1 MHLQCALIEDECM
14 PNLRRFSIFQRFYLL
29 VGVVVIG
36 LIVLSIS
43 SLTHQ
48 YSSLKNEQHIKTQN
62 VVETAYSIIE
72 HFYTLEKNNEL
83 TQQQAQS
90 QALHTISALRY
101 DKTNYFWIN
110 DYQPNM
116 VMHPIKPALD
126 GKNLTN
132 NKDPDGKT
140 LFVDMVNIVKRDGEG
155 FIPYKWP
162 KPGKEQPVDKIAFV
176 KGFDQWQWIIGS
188 GVYLDSIDEAFSE
201 QRNLI
206 VISAIIM
213 ITAVILLSYFIGK
226 SILTP
231 TRLAADMMKD
241 ISQGEGDLTRT
252 LNESGNDEI
261 SELSHSFNLFI
272 LKMRESLIHVSQ
284 SAYDVSEHA
293 HTVDES
299 SKTSHSFIELQNDS
313 STQVAAAMEQ
323 MTHQI
328 HDVSRNAEAAEQAAN
343 EAAHNASTG
352 KSVVAKT
359 ITAIKTLSTNIETVS
374 RVTED
379 LANESNNI
387 GSVLDV
393 IRSISEQTNLLA
405 LNAAIEA
412 ARAGEHGRGFAV
424 VADEVRTL
432 ASRTGQSTDE
442 IQTMITKLQEG
453 AKAAVEAV
461 KSSQTLSLSTV
472 EQASSANTSL
482 DEIERLVS
490 VITEMNSQI
499 ARATEQQTQAADEV
513 NLRINDLSHST
524 SQSLDNTKQLTGASN
539 KLKQSSISL
548 STVVKRFKLD

>member
-1 MHLQCALIEDECM
+1 M
-14 PNLRRFSIFQRFYLL
+14 PSLRSFSIFQRFSLL
-29 VGVVVIG
+29 IAIVGFG
-36 LIVLSIS
+36 LIALSVA

-48 YSSLKNEQHIKTQN
+48 YSSLKNEQYLKTQN

-72 HFYTLEKNNEL
+72 HFYDLEQNNTL

-90 QALHTISALRY
+90 QALNAIRALRY

-110 DYQPNM
+110 NYQPKM
-116 VMHPIKPALD
+116 VMHPIKPALE
-126 GKNLTN
+126 GKDLTN
-132 NKDPDGKT
+132 NKDPDGKA
-140 LFVDMVNIVKRDGEG
+140 LFVDMVNIVKRSGEG

-162 KPGKEQPVDKIAFV
+162 KPGKEKPVEKIAFV
-176 KGFDQWQWIIGS
+176 KGFNQWQWIIGS

-206 VISAIIM
+206 VVSATIM
-213 ITAVILLSYFIGK
+213 IIAVILLSYFIGK
-226 SILTP
+226 SILIP

-261 SELSHSFNLFI
+261 SELSHSFNLFV
-272 LKMRESLIHVSQ
+272 LKMRESLVHVSQ
-284 SAYDVSEHA
+284 SANDVSEHA
-293 HTVDES
+293 HTVDDS
-299 SKTSHSFIELQNDS
+299 SRTSHSFIELQNDS

-328 HDVSRNAEAAEQAAN
+328 HDVSRNAEAAEQAAKD
-343 EAAHNASTG
+343 AAQNASTG
-352 KSVVAKT
+352 KNVVAQT
-359 ITAIKTLSTNIETVS
+359 ITAIETLSSNIETVS

-379 LANESNNI
+379 LANESHNI

-461 KSSQTLSLSTV
+461 KSSQALSVSTV
-472 EQASSANTSL
+472 DQASSANTSL
-482 DEIERLVS
+482 NEIERLVS
-490 VITEMNSQI
+490 IITEMNSQI

-513 NLRINDLSHST
+513 NLRINEL
-524 SQSLDNTKQLTGASN
+524 SQSTEQSLNNTKQLTDASDN
-539 KLKQSSISL
+539 LKQSSQEL
-548 STVVKRFKLD
+548 SSVVNRFKLD

>member
-1 MHLQCALIEDECM
+1 M
-14 PNLRRFSIFQRFYLL
+14 PNLRSFSITQRFSLL
-29 VGVVVIG
+29 IAIVVFG
-36 LIVLSIS
+36 LIILSIL

-48 YSSLKNEQHIKTQN
+48 YSSLKDEQYIKTQN

-72 HFYTLEKNNEL
+72 HYYALEQDNTL

-90 QALHTISALRY
+90 QALNAIKALRY

-110 DYQPNM
+110 NYQPTM

-126 GKNLTN
+126 GKDLTN
-132 NKDPDGKT
+132 NKDPDGKA
-140 LFVDMVNIVKRDGEG
+140 LFVDMVNIVKRSGEG

-162 KPGKEQPVDKIAFV
+162 KPGKDKPVEKIAFV
-176 KGFDQWQWIIGS
+176 KGFNQWQWIIGS

-213 ITAVILLSYFIGK
+213 IIAVILLSYFIGK
-226 SILTP
+226 SILIP

-241 ISQGEGDLTRT
+241 ISQGEGDLTRK

-261 SELSHSFNLFI
+261 SELSRSFNLFA
-272 LKMRESLIHVSQ
+272 LKMRESLVHVAQ
-284 SAYDVSEHA
+284 SANDVSEHA
-293 HTVDES
+293 HTVDDS
-299 SKTSHSFIELQNDS
+299 SRTSHSFIELQNDS

-328 HDVSRNAEAAEQAAN
+328 HDVSRNAEAAEQAAKD
-343 EAAHNASTG
+343 AAQNALTG
-352 KSVVAKT
+352 KNVVAQT
-359 ITAIKTLSTNIETVS
+359 ITAIETLSSNIETVS

-379 LANESNNI
+379 LANESHNI

-461 KSSQTLSLSTV
+461 KSSQALSVSTV

-482 DEIERLVS
+482 NEIERLVS
-490 VITEMNSQI
+490 IITEMNSQI

-513 NLRINDLSHST
+513 NLRINEL
-524 SQSLDNTKQLTGASN
+524 SQSTEQSLNNTKQLTDASDN
-539 KLKQSSISL
+539 LKQSSEGL
-548 STVVKRFKLD
+548 SSVVNRFKLD

>member
-1 MHLQCALIEDECM
+1 M
-14 PNLRRFSIFQRFYLL
+14 PNLRSFSISQRFSLL
-29 VGVVVIG
+29 IAIVVFG
-36 LIVLSIS
+36 LIILSIS

-48 YSSLKNEQHIKTQN
+48 YSSLKDEQYIKTQN

-72 HFYTLEKNNEL
+72 HYYALEQDNTL

-90 QALHTISALRY
+90 QALNAIKALRY

-110 DYQPNM
+110 NYQPTM

-126 GKNLTN
+126 GKDLTN
-132 NKDPDGKT
+132 NKDPDGKA
-140 LFVDMVNIVKRDGEG
+140 LFVDMVNIVKRSGEG

-162 KPGKEQPVDKIAFV
+162 KPGKDKPVEKIAFV
-176 KGFDQWQWIIGS
+176 KGFNQWQWIIGS

-213 ITAVILLSYFIGK
+213 IIAVILLSYFIGK
-226 SILTP
+226 SILIP

-241 ISQGEGDLTRT
+241 ISQGEGDLTRK

-261 SELSHSFNLFI
+261 SELSRSFNLFA
-272 LKMRESLIHVSQ
+272 LKMRESLVHVAQ
-284 SAYDVSEHA
+284 SANDVSEHA
-293 HTVDES
+293 HTVDDS
-299 SKTSHSFIELQNDS
+299 SRTSHSFIELQNDS

-328 HDVSRNAEAAEQAAN
+328 HDVSRNAEAAEQAAKD
-343 EAAHNASTG
+343 AAQNASTG
-352 KSVVAKT
+352 KNVVEQT
-359 ITAIKTLSTNIETVS
+359 ITAIETLSSNIETVS

-379 LANESNNI
+379 LANESHNI

-461 KSSQTLSLSTV
+461 KSSQALSVSTV

-482 DEIERLVS
+482 NEIERLVS
-490 VITEMNSQI
+490 IITEMNSQI

-513 NLRINDLSHST
+513 NLRINEL
-524 SQSLDNTKQLTGASN
+524 SQSTEQSLNNTKQLTDASDN
-539 KLKQSSISL
+539 LKQSSEGL
-548 STVVKRFKLD
+548 SSVVNRFKLD

>member
-1 MHLQCALIEDECM
+1 M
-14 PNLRRFSIFQRFYLL
+14 PSLRSFSIFQRFSLL
-29 VGVVVIG
+29 IAIVVFG
-36 LIVLSIS
+36 LIALSIA

-48 YSSLKNEQHIKTQN
+48 YSSLKNEQYLKTQN

-72 HFYTLEKNNEL
+72 HFYDLEQSNSL

-90 QALHTISALRY
+90 QALNAIRAMRY

-110 DYQPNM
+110 NYQPTM
-116 VMHPIKPALD
+116 VMHPIKPALE
-126 GKNLTN
+126 GKDLTN
-132 NKDPDGKT
+132 NKDPDGKA
-140 LFVDMVNIVKRDGEG
+140 LFVDMVNIVKRSGEG

-162 KPGKEQPVDKIAFV
+162 KPGKEKPVEKIAFV
-176 KGFDQWQWIIGS
+176 KGFSQWQWIIGS
-188 GVYLDSIDEAFSE
+188 GVYLDSIDAAFSE

-206 VISAIIM
+206 VISATIM
-213 ITAVILLSYFIGK
+213 IIAVILLSYFIGK
-226 SILTP
+226 SILIP

-241 ISQGEGDLTRT
+241 ISQGEGDLTRK
-252 LNESGNDEI
+252 LSESGNDEI
-261 SELSHSFNLFI
+261 SELSRSFNLFA
-272 LKMRESLIHVSQ
+272 LKMRESLAHVSQ
-284 SAYDVSEHA
+284 SANDVSEHA

-299 SKTSHSFIELQNDS
+299 SRTSHSFIELQNDS

-328 HDVSRNAEAAEQAAN
+328 HDVSRNAEAAEQAAKD
-343 EAAHNASTG
+343 AAQNASTG
-352 KSVVAKT
+352 KNVVAQT
-359 ITAIKTLSTNIETVS
+359 ITAIETLSSNIETVS

-379 LANESNNI
+379 LANESHNI

-442 IQTMITKLQEG
+442 IQAMITKLQEG

-461 KSSQTLSLSTV
+461 KSSQALSVSTV
-472 EQASSANTSL
+472 DQASSANTSL
-482 DEIERLVS
+482 NEIERLVS
-490 VITEMNSQI
+490 IITEMNSQI

-513 NLRINDLSHST
+513 NLRINEL
-524 SQSLDNTKQLTGASN
+524 SQSTEQSLNNTKQLTNASDN
-539 KLKQSSISL
+539 LKQSSQEL
-548 STVVKRFKLD
+548 SSVVNRFKLD

>member
-1 MHLQCALIEDECM
+1 M
-14 PNLRRFSIFQRFYLL
+14 PNLRSFSISQRFSLL
-29 VGVVVIG
+29 IAIVVFG
-36 LIVLSIS
+36 LIILSIS

-48 YSSLKNEQHIKTQN
+48 YSSLKDEQYIKTQN

-72 HFYTLEKNNEL
+72 HYYALEQDNTL

-90 QALHTISALRY
+90 QALNAIKALRY

-110 DYQPNM
+110 NYQPTM

-132 NKDPDGKT
+132 NKDPDGKA
-140 LFVDMVNIVKRDGEG
+140 LFVDMVNIVKRSGEG

-162 KPGKEQPVDKIAFV
+162 KPGKDKPVEKIAFV
-176 KGFDQWQWIIGS
+176 KGFNQWQWIIGS
-188 GVYLDSIDEAFSE
+188 GVYLDSIEEAFSE

-213 ITAVILLSYFIGK
+213 IIAVILLSYFIGK
-226 SILTP
+226 SILIP

-241 ISQGEGDLTRT
+241 ISQGEGDLTRK

-261 SELSHSFNLFI
+261 SELSRSFNLFA
-272 LKMRESLIHVSQ
+272 LKMRESLVHVAQ
-284 SAYDVSEHA
+284 SANDVSEHA
-293 HTVDES
+293 HTVDDS
-299 SKTSHSFIELQNDS
+299 SRTSHSFIELQNDS

-328 HDVSRNAEAAEQAAN
+328 HDVSRNAEAAEQAAKD
-343 EAAHNASTG
+343 AAQNASTG
-352 KSVVAKT
+352 KNVVAQT
-359 ITAIKTLSTNIETVS
+359 ITAIETLSSNIETVS

-379 LANESNNI
+379 LANESHNI

-461 KSSQTLSLSTV
+461 KSSQALSVSTV

-482 DEIERLVS
+482 NEIERLVS
-490 VITEMNSQI
+490 IITEMNSQI

-513 NLRINDLSHST
+513 NLRINEL
-524 SQSLDNTKQLTGASN
+524 SQSTEQSLNNTKQLTDASDN
-539 KLKQSSISL
+539 LKQSSEGL
-548 STVVKRFKLD
+548 SSVVNRFKLD

>member
-1 MHLQCALIEDECM
+1 M
-14 PNLRRFSIFQRFYLL
+14 PNLRSFSISQRFSLL
-29 VGVVVIG
+29 IAIVVFG
-36 LIVLSIS
+36 LIILSIS

-48 YSSLKNEQHIKTQN
+48 YSSLKDEQYIKTQN

-72 HFYTLEKNNEL
+72 HYYALEQDNTL

-90 QALHTISALRY
+90 QALNAIKALRY

-110 DYQPNM
+110 NYQPTM

-126 GKNLTN
+126 GKDLTN
-132 NKDPDGKT
+132 NKDPDGKA
-140 LFVDMVNIVKRDGEG
+140 LFVDMVNIVKRSGEG

-162 KPGKEQPVDKIAFV
+162 KPGKDKPVEKIAFV
-176 KGFDQWQWIIGS
+176 KGFNQWQWIIGS

-213 ITAVILLSYFIGK
+213 IIAVILLSYFIGK
-226 SILTP
+226 SILIP

-241 ISQGEGDLTRT
+241 ISQGEGDLTRK

-261 SELSHSFNLFI
+261 SELSRSFNLFA
-272 LKMRESLIHVSQ
+272 LKMRESLVHVAQ
-284 SAYDVSEHA
+284 SANDVSEHA
-293 HTVDES
+293 HTVDDS
-299 SKTSHSFIELQNDS
+299 SRTSHSFIELQNDS

-328 HDVSRNAEAAEQAAN
+328 HDVSRNAEAAEQAAKD
-343 EAAHNASTG
+343 AAQNASTG
-352 KSVVAKT
+352 KNVVAQT
-359 ITAIKTLSTNIETVS
+359 ITAIETLSSNIETVS

-379 LANESNNI
+379 LANESHNI
-387 GSVLDV
+387 GSALDV

-424 VADEVRTL
+424 VTDEVRTL

-461 KSSQTLSLSTV
+461 KSSQALSVSTV

-482 DEIERLVS
+482 NEIERLVS
-490 VITEMNSQI
+490 IITEMNSQI

-513 NLRINDLSHST
+513 NLRINEL
-524 SQSLDNTKQLTGASN
+524 SQSTEQSLNNTKQLTDASDN
-539 KLKQSSISL
+539 LKQSSEGL
-548 STVVKRFKLD
+548 SSVVNRFKLD

>member
-1 MHLQCALIEDECM
+1 M
-14 PNLRRFSIFQRFYLL
+14 PSLRSFSISQRFSLL
-29 VGVVVIG
+29 IAIVVFG
-36 LIVLSIS
+36 LIALSVA

-48 YSSLKNEQHIKTQN
+48 YSSLKNEQYLKTQN

-72 HFYTLEKNNEL
+72 HFYDLEQNNTL

-90 QALHTISALRY
+90 QALNAIRALRY

-110 DYQPNM
+110 NYQPKM
-116 VMHPIKPALD
+116 VMHPIKPALE
-126 GKNLTN
+126 GKDLTN
-132 NKDPDGKT
+132 NKDPDGKA
-140 LFVDMVNIVKRDGEG
+140 LFVDMVNIVKRSGEG

-162 KPGKEQPVDKIAFV
+162 KPGKEKPVEKIAFV
-176 KGFDQWQWIIGS
+176 KGFNQWQWIIGS

-206 VISAIIM
+206 VVSATIM
-213 ITAVILLSYFIGK
+213 IIAVILLSYFIGK
-226 SILTP
+226 SILIP

-261 SELSHSFNLFI
+261 SELSHSFNLFV
-272 LKMRESLIHVSQ
+272 LKMRESLVHVSQ
-284 SAYDVSEHA
+284 SANDVSEHA
-293 HTVDES
+293 HTVDDS
-299 SKTSHSFIELQNDS
+299 SRTSHSFIELQNDS

-328 HDVSRNAEAAEQAAN
+328 HDVSRNAEAAEQAAKD
-343 EAAHNASTG
+343 AAQNASTG
-352 KSVVAKT
+352 KNVVAQT
-359 ITAIKTLSTNIETVS
+359 ITAIETLSSNIETVS

-379 LANESNNI
+379 LANESHNI

-461 KSSQTLSLSTV
+461 KSSQALSVSTV
-472 EQASSANTSL
+472 DQASSANTSL
-482 DEIERLVS
+482 NEIERLVS
-490 VITEMNSQI
+490 IITEMNSQI

-513 NLRINDLSHST
+513 NLRINEL
-524 SQSLDNTKQLTGASN
+524 SQSTEQSLNNTKQLTDASDN
-539 KLKQSSISL
+539 LKQSSQEL
-548 STVVKRFKLD
+548 SSVVNRFKLD

>member
-1 MHLQCALIEDECM
+1 M
-14 PNLRRFSIFQRFYLL
+14 PNLRSFSISQRFSLL
-29 VGVVVIG
+29 IAIVVFG
-36 LIVLSIS
+36 LIILSIS

-48 YSSLKNEQHIKTQN
+48 YSSLKDEQYIKTQN

-72 HFYTLEKNNEL
+72 HFYDLEQNNTL

-90 QALHTISALRY
+90 QALNAIRALRY

-110 DYQPNM
+110 NYQPKM
-116 VMHPIKPALD
+116 VMHPIKPALE
-126 GKNLTN
+126 GKDLTN
-132 NKDPDGKT
+132 NKDPDGKA
-140 LFVDMVNIVKRDGEG
+140 LFVDMVNIVKRSGEG

-162 KPGKEQPVDKIAFV
+162 KPGKEKPVEKIAFV
-176 KGFDQWQWIIGS
+176 KGFNQWQWIIGS

-206 VISAIIM
+206 VVSAIIM
-213 ITAVILLSYFIGK
+213 IIAVILLSYFIGK
-226 SILTP
+226 SILIP

-241 ISQGEGDLTRT
+241 ISQGEGDLTRK

-261 SELSHSFNLFI
+261 SELSRSFNLFA
-272 LKMRESLIHVSQ
+272 LKMRESLAHVAQ
-284 SAYDVSEHA
+284 SANDVSEHA
-293 HTVDES
+293 HTVDDS
-299 SKTSHSFIELQNDS
+299 SRTSHSFIELQNDS

-328 HDVSRNAEAAEQAAN
+328 HDVSRNAEAAEQAAKD
-343 EAAHNASTG
+343 AAQNASTG
-352 KSVVAKT
+352 KNVVAQT
-359 ITAIKTLSTNIETVS
+359 ITAIETLSSNIETVS

-379 LANESNNI
+379 LANESHNI

-461 KSSQTLSLSTV
+461 KSSQALSVSTV
-472 EQASSANTSL
+472 DQASSANTSL
-482 DEIERLVS
+482 NEIERLVS
-490 VITEMNSQI
+490 IITEMNSQI

-513 NLRINDLSHST
+513 NLRINEL
-524 SQSLDNTKQLTGASN
+524 SQSTEQSLNNTKQLTDASDN
-539 KLKQSSISL
+539 LKQSSQEL
-548 STVVKRFKLD
+548 SSVVNRFKLD

>member
-1 MHLQCALIEDECM
+1 M
-14 PNLRRFSIFQRFYLL
+14 PYLRRFTIFQRLALL
-29 VGVVVIG
+29 VGIVIFG

-48 YSSLKNEQHIKTQN
+48 YSALKHEQYLKTQN
-62 VVETAYSIIE
+62 VVETAFSIIE
-72 HFYTLEKNNEL
+72 HYYALAENNTLTSQE
-83 TQQQAQS
+83 AQS
-90 QALHTISALRY
+90 QALQTISKLRY

-116 VMHPIKPALD
+116 IMHPIKPALD
-126 GKNLTN
+126 GGDLTN
-132 NKDPDGKT
+132 NKDPDGT
-140 LFVDMVNIVKRDGEG
+140 ALFVEMVKVVKRSGEG
-155 FIPYKWP
+155 YVPYQWP
-162 KPGKEQPVDKIAFV
+162 KPGKDKPVGKIAFV
-176 KGFDQWQWIIGS
+176 KGFAQWQWIIGS
-188 GVYLDSIDEAFSE
+188 GVYLDTIDAAFVE

-206 VISAIIM
+206 VISSTVM
-213 ITAVILLSYFIGK
+213 ILTVILLSYLIGK

-241 ISQGEGDLTRT
+241 ISQGEGDLTRS
-252 LNESGNDEI
+252 LNEDGNDEI
-261 SELSHSFNLFI
+261 SELSRSFNLFI
-272 LKMRESLIHVSQ
+272 LKMRESLAHVSQ
-284 SAYDVSEHA
+284 SAHDVNEHA
-293 HTVDES
+293 HTVDDS
-299 SKTSHSFIELQNDS
+299 TKTSHSYIELQNDS

-343 EAAHNASTG
+343 DAASNASNG
-352 KSVVAKT
+352 KDIVANT
-359 ITAIKTLSTNIETVS
+359 ITAIETLSSNIETVS

-379 LANESNNI
+379 LANESYNI

-442 IQTMITKLQEG
+442 IQAMISKLQEG
-453 AKAAVEAV
+453 TKAAVEAV
-461 KSSQTLSLSTV
+461 KDSQTLSVSTV

-482 DEIERLVS
+482 NEIERLVS

-499 ARATEQQTQAADEV
+499 ARATEQQTSAADEV
-513 NLRINDLSHST
+513 NLRINDLSQST
-524 SQSLDNTKQLTGASN
+524 EKSLDNTSQLTSASD
-539 KLKQSSISL
+539 KLKQSSLTL
-548 STVVKRFKLD
+548 SNIVNRFKLN

>member
-1 MHLQCALIEDECM
+1 M
-14 PNLRRFSIFQRFYLL
+14 PNLRSFSISQRFSLL
-29 VGVVVIG
+29 IAIVVFG
-36 LIVLSIS
+36 LIILSIS

-48 YSSLKNEQHIKTQN
+48 YSSLKDEQYIKTQN

-72 HFYTLEKNNEL
+72 HYYALEQDNTLS
-83 TQQQAQS
+83 QQQAQS
-90 QALHTISALRY
+90 QALNAIKALRY

-110 DYQPNM
+110 NYQPTM

-126 GKNLTN
+126 GKDLTN
-132 NKDPDGKT
+132 NKDPDGKA
-140 LFVDMVNIVKRDGEG
+140 LFVDMVNIVKRSGEG

-162 KPGKEQPVDKIAFV
+162 KPGKDQPVEKVAFV
-176 KGFDQWQWIIGS
+176 KGFSQWQWIIGS
-188 GVYLDSIDEAFSE
+188 GVYLDSIDEAFSQ

-206 VISAIIM
+206 IVSAIIM
-213 ITAVILLSYFIGK
+213 IIAVILLSYFIGK
-226 SILTP
+226 SILIP

-261 SELSHSFNLFI
+261 SELSRSFNLFV
-272 LKMRESLIHVSQ
+272 LKIRESLVHVSQ
-284 SAYDVSEHA
+284 SANGVSKHA
-293 HTVDES
+293 QIVDES

-328 HDVSRNAEAAEQAAN
+328 HDVSRNAEAAEQAAKD
-343 EAAHNASTG
+343 AAQNASTG
-352 KSVVAKT
+352 KNVVAQT
-359 ITAIKTLSTNIETVS
+359 ITAIETLSSNIETVS
-374 RVTED
+374 RVTEG
-379 LANESNNI
+379 LANESHNI

-461 KSSQTLSLSTV
+461 KSSQALSVSTV

-482 DEIERLVS
+482 NEIERLVS
-490 VITEMNSQI
+490 IITEMNSQI

-513 NLRINDLSHST
+513 NLRINEL
-524 SQSLDNTKQLTGASN
+524 SQSTEQSLNNTKQLTDASDN
-539 KLKQSSISL
+539 LKQSSEGL
-548 STVVKRFKLD
+548 SSVVNRFKLD

>member
-1 MHLQCALIEDECM
+1 M
-14 PNLRRFSIFQRFYLL
+14 PNLRSFSIFQRFAIL
-29 VGVVVIG
+29 VGIVILG
-36 LIVLSIS
+36 LIILSIS
-43 SLTHQ
+43 SLNHQ
-48 YSSLKNEQHIKTQN
+48 YDALKNEQYIKTQN

-72 HFYTLEKNNEL
+72 HFYALEKNKEL
-83 TQQQAQS
+83 TQQQAKLN
-90 QALHTISALRY
+90 ALNTIRDLRY
-101 DKTNYFWIN
+101 DKSNYFWIN
-110 DYQPNM
+110 DYHPKM
-116 VMHPIKPALD
+116 IMHPIKPALD

-132 NKDPDGKT
+132 NKDPDGKA
-140 LFVDMVNIVKRDGEG
+140 LFVEMVNIVKQSKEG

-162 KPGKEQPVDKIAFV
+162 KPGKDKPVDKIAFV
-176 KGFDQWQWIIGS
+176 KGFQQWQWIIGS
-188 GVYLDSIDEAFSE
+188 GVYLDSIDEAFSA

-206 VISAIIM
+206 VSSAIVM
-213 ITAVILLSYFIGK
+213 IVAVILLSYFIGK

-252 LNESGNDEI
+252 LNETGNDEI
-261 SELSHSFNLFI
+261 SELSHSFNLFVSKI
-272 LKMRESLIHVSQ
+272 RESLTHVSH
-284 SAYDVSEHA
+284 SANDVNEHA

-299 SKTSHSFIELQNDS
+299 TKTSHSFIELQNDS

-328 HDVSRNAEAAEQAAN
+328 HDVSRNAEAAEQAAKD
-343 EAAHNASTG
+343 AAQNASTG
-352 KSVVAKT
+352 KNVVAQT
-359 ITAIKTLSTNIETVS
+359 ITAIETLSSNIETVS

-379 LANESNNI
+379 LANESHNI

-461 KSSQTLSLSTV
+461 KSSQALSVSTV

-482 DEIERLVS
+482 NEIERLVS
-490 VITEMNSQI
+490 IITEMNSQI

-513 NLRINDLSHST
+513 NLRINEL
-524 SQSLDNTKQLTGASN
+524 SQSTEQSLNNTKQLTDASDN
-539 KLKQSSISL
+539 LKQSSEGL
-548 STVVKRFKLD
+548 SSVVNRFKLD

>member
-1 MHLQCALIEDECM
+1 M
-14 PNLRRFSIFQRFYLL
+14 PNLRSFSISQRFSLL
-29 VGVVVIG
+29 IAIVVFG
-36 LIVLSIS
+36 LIILSIS

-48 YSSLKNEQHIKTQN
+48 YSSLKDEQYIKTQN

-72 HFYTLEKNNEL
+72 HYYALEQDNTL

-90 QALHTISALRY
+90 QALNAIRALRY

-110 DYQPNM
+110 DYQPTM

-126 GKNLTN
+126 GKDLTN
-132 NKDPDGKT
+132 NKDPDGKS
-140 LFVDMVNIVKRDGEG
+140 LFVDMVNIVKKDGEG

-162 KPGKEQPVDKIAFV
+162 KPGKDKPVEKIAFV
-176 KGFDQWQWIIGS
+176 KGFNQWQWIIGS

-206 VISAIIM
+206 VVSAIIM
-213 ITAVILLSYFIGK
+213 IIAVILLSYFIGK
-226 SILTP
+226 SILIP

-241 ISQGEGDLTRT
+241 ISQGEGDLTRK

-261 SELSHSFNLFI
+261 SELSRSFNLFA
-272 LKMRESLIHVSQ
+272 LKMRESLVHVAQ
-284 SAYDVSEHA
+284 SANDVSEHA
-293 HTVDES
+293 HTVDDS
-299 SKTSHSFIELQNDS
+299 SRTSHSFIELQNDS

-328 HDVSRNAEAAEQAAN
+328 HDVSRNAEAAEQAAKD
-343 EAAHNASTG
+343 AAQNASTG
-352 KSVVAKT
+352 KNVVAQT
-359 ITAIKTLSTNIETVS
+359 ITAIETLSSNIETVS

-379 LANESNNI
+379 LANESHNI

-461 KSSQTLSLSTV
+461 KSSQALSVSTV

-482 DEIERLVS
+482 NEIERLVS
-490 VITEMNSQI
+490 IITEMNSQI

-513 NLRINDLSHST
+513 NLRINEL
-524 SQSLDNTKQLTGASN
+524 SQSTEQSLNNTKQLTDASDN
-539 KLKQSSISL
+539 LKQSSEGL
-548 STVVKRFKLD
+548 SSVVNRFKLD

>member
-1 MHLQCALIEDECM
+1 M
-14 PNLRRFSIFQRFYLL
+14 PNLRSFSISQRFSLL
-29 VGVVVIG
+29 IAIVVFG
-36 LIVLSIS
+36 LIILSIS

-48 YSSLKNEQHIKTQN
+48 YSSLKDEQYIKTQN

-72 HFYTLEKNNEL
+72 HYYALEQDNTL

-90 QALHTISALRY
+90 QALNAIKALRY

-110 DYQPNM
+110 NYQPTM

-126 GKNLTN
+126 GKDLTN
-132 NKDPDGKT
+132 NKDPDGKA
-140 LFVDMVNIVKRDGEG
+140 LFVDMVNIVKRSGEG

-162 KPGKEQPVDKIAFV
+162 KPGKDKPVEKIAFV
-176 KGFDQWQWIIGS
+176 KGFNQWQWIIGS

-213 ITAVILLSYFIGK
+213 IIAVILLSYFIGK
-226 SILTP
+226 SILIP

-241 ISQGEGDLTRT
+241 ISQGEGDLTRK

-261 SELSHSFNLFI
+261 SELSRSFNLFA
-272 LKMRESLIHVSQ
+272 LKMRESLVHVAQ
-284 SAYDVSEHA
+284 SANDVSEHA
-293 HTVDES
+293 HTVDDS
-299 SKTSHSFIELQNDS
+299 SRTSHSFIELQNDS

-328 HDVSRNAEAAEQAAN
+328 HDVSRNAEAAEQAAKD
-343 EAAHNASTG
+343 AAQNASTG
-352 KSVVAKT
+352 KNVVAQT
-359 ITAIKTLSTNIETVS
+359 ITAIETLSSNIETVS
-374 RVTED
+374 RATED
-379 LANESNNI
+379 LANESHNI

-461 KSSQTLSLSTV
+461 KSSQALSVSTV

-482 DEIERLVS
+482 NEIERLVS
-490 VITEMNSQI
+490 IITEMNSQI

-513 NLRINDLSHST
+513 NLRINEL
-524 SQSLDNTKQLTGASN
+524 SQSTEQSLNNTKQLTDASDN
-539 KLKQSSISL
+539 LKQSSEGL
-548 STVVKRFKLD
+548 SSVVNRFKLD

>member
-1 MHLQCALIEDECM
+1 M
-14 PNLRRFSIFQRFYLL
+14 PSLRSFSIFQRFSLL
-29 VGVVVIG
+29 IAIVVFG
-36 LIVLSIS
+36 LIALSVA

-48 YSSLKNEQHIKTQN
+48 YSSLKNEQYLKTQN

-72 HFYTLEKNNEL
+72 HFYDLEQNNTL

-90 QALHTISALRY
+90 QALNAIRALRY

-110 DYQPNM
+110 NYQPKM
-116 VMHPIKPALD
+116 VMHPIKPALE
-126 GKNLTN
+126 GKDLTN
-132 NKDPDGKT
+132 NKDPDGKA
-140 LFVDMVNIVKRDGEG
+140 LFVDMVNIVKRSDEG

-162 KPGKEQPVDKIAFV
+162 KPGKEKPVEKIAFV
-176 KGFDQWQWIIGS
+176 KGFNQWQWIIGS

-206 VISAIIM
+206 VVSATIM
-213 ITAVILLSYFIGK
+213 IIAVILLSYFIGK
-226 SILTP
+226 SILIP

-261 SELSHSFNLFI
+261 SELSHSFNLFV
-272 LKMRESLIHVSQ
+272 LKMRESLVHVSQ
-284 SAYDVSEHA
+284 SANDVSEHA
-293 HTVDES
+293 HTVDDS
-299 SKTSHSFIELQNDS
+299 SRTSHSFIELQNDS

-328 HDVSRNAEAAEQAAN
+328 HDVSRNAEAAEQAAKD
-343 EAAHNASTG
+343 AAQNASTG
-352 KSVVAKT
+352 KNVVAQT
-359 ITAIKTLSTNIETVS
+359 ITAIETLSSNIETVS

-379 LANESNNI
+379 LANESHNI

-461 KSSQTLSLSTV
+461 KSSQALSVSTV
-472 EQASSANTSL
+472 DQASSANTSL
-482 DEIERLVS
+482 NEIERLVS
-490 VITEMNSQI
+490 IITEMNSQI

-513 NLRINDLSHST
+513 NLRINEL
-524 SQSLDNTKQLTGASN
+524 SQSTEQSLNNTKQLTDASDN
-539 KLKQSSISL
+539 LKQSSQEL
-548 STVVKRFKLD
+548 SSVVNRFKLD

>member
-1 MHLQCALIEDECM
+1 ML
-14 PNLRRFSIFQRFYLL
+14 NLRSFSIFQRFLL
-29 VGVVVIG
+29 LIAIVVFG

-48 YSSLKNEQHIKTQN
+48 YSSLKNEQYLKTQN
-62 VVETAYSIIE
+62 VVETAYSVIE
-72 HFYTLEKNNEL
+72 HYHQLEQNNTL
-83 TQQQAQS
+83 TQAQAQS
-90 QALHTISALRY
+90 QALAAIKALRY
-101 DKTNYFWIN
+101 DKTNYFWVN
-110 DYQPNM
+110 NYQPQM
-116 VMHPIKPALD
+116 VMHPIKPALN
-126 GKNLTN
+126 GKDLSN
-132 NKDPDGKT
+132 NKDPDGKA
-140 LFVDMVNIVKRDGEG
+140 LFVEMVSIVKQQKEG

-162 KPGKEQPVDKIAFV
+162 KPGKYQPVDKVAFV
-176 KGFDQWQWIIGS
+176 KGFSPWQWIIGS

-206 VISAIIM
+206 IISALVMII
-213 ITAVILLSYFIGK
+213 AVILLSYFIGK

-231 TRLAADMMKD
+231 TRLAADMMKN

-261 SELSHSFNLFI
+261 SELSRSFNLFV
-272 LKMRESLIHVSQ
+272 LKMRESLVHVSH
-284 SAYDVSEHA
+284 SADDVSKHA

-343 EAAHNASTG
+343 DAAHNASTG
-352 KSVVAKT
+352 KNVVANT
-359 ITAIKTLSTNIETVS
+359 ITAIETLSSNIETVS
-374 RVTED
+374 QVTED

-412 ARAGEHGRGFAV
+412 ARAGEHGRGFAG

-442 IQTMITKLQEG
+442 IQAMITKLQEG

-461 KSSQTLSLSTV
+461 KSSQALSVTTV
-472 EQASSANTSL
+472 EQVSSADTSL
-482 DEIERLVS
+482 NEIERLVS
-490 VITEMNSQI
+490 IITDMNSQI

-513 NLRINDLSHST
+513 NLRINEL
-524 SQSLDNTKQLTGASN
+524 SQSTEQSLNNTKQLTDASDN
-539 KLKQSSISL
+539 LKQSSQGL
-548 STVVKRFKLD
+548 SSVVNRFKLK

>member
-1 MHLQCALIEDECM
+1 M
-14 PNLRRFSIFQRFYLL
+14 PNLRSFSISQRFSLL
-29 VGVVVIG
+29 IAIVVFG
-36 LIVLSIS
+36 LIILSIS

-48 YSSLKNEQHIKTQN
+48 YSSLKDEQYIKTQN

-72 HFYTLEKNNEL
+72 HYYALEQDNTL

-90 QALHTISALRY
+90 QAFNAIKALRY

-110 DYQPNM
+110 NYQPTM

-126 GKNLTN
+126 GKDLTN
-132 NKDPDGKT
+132 NKDPDGKA
-140 LFVDMVNIVKRDGEG
+140 LFVDMVNIVKRSGEG

-162 KPGKEQPVDKIAFV
+162 KPGKDKPVEKIAFV
-176 KGFDQWQWIIGS
+176 KGFNQWQWIIGS
-188 GVYLDSIDEAFSE
+188 GVYLDSIEEAFSE

-213 ITAVILLSYFIGK
+213 IIAVILLSYFIGK
-226 SILTP
+226 SILIP

-241 ISQGEGDLTRT
+241 ISQGEGDLTRK

-261 SELSHSFNLFI
+261 SELSRSFNLFA
-272 LKMRESLIHVSQ
+272 LKMRESLVHVAQ
-284 SAYDVSEHA
+284 SANDVSEHA
-293 HTVDES
+293 HTVDDS
-299 SKTSHSFIELQNDS
+299 SRTSHSFIELQNDS

-328 HDVSRNAEAAEQAAN
+328 HDVSRNAEAAEQAAKD
-343 EAAHNASTG
+343 AAQNASTG
-352 KSVVAKT
+352 KNVVAQT
-359 ITAIKTLSTNIETVS
+359 ITAIETLSSNIETVS

-379 LANESNNI
+379 LANESHNI

-461 KSSQTLSLSTV
+461 KSSQALSVSTV

-482 DEIERLVS
+482 NEIERLVS
-490 VITEMNSQI
+490 IITEMNSQI

-513 NLRINDLSHST
+513 NLRINEL
-524 SQSLDNTKQLTGASN
+524 SQSTEQSLNNTKQLTDASDN
-539 KLKQSSISL
+539 LKQSSEGL
-548 STVVKRFKLD
+548 SSVVNRFKLD

>member
-1 MHLQCALIEDECM
+1 M
-14 PNLRRFSIFQRFYLL
+14 PSLRSFSIFQRFSLL
-29 VGVVVIG
+29 IAIVVFG
-36 LIVLSIS
+36 LIALSIA

-48 YSSLKNEQHIKTQN
+48 YSSLKNEQYLKTQN

-72 HFYTLEKNNEL
+72 HFYDLEQNNTL

-90 QALHTISALRY
+90 QALNAIGALRY

-110 DYQPNM
+110 NYQPKM
-116 VMHPIKPALD
+116 VMHPIKPALE
-126 GKNLTN
+126 GKDLTN
-132 NKDPDGKT
+132 NKDPDGKA
-140 LFVDMVNIVKRDGEG
+140 LFVDMVNIVKRSGEG

-162 KPGKEQPVDKIAFV
+162 KPGKEKPVEKIAFV
-176 KGFDQWQWIIGS
+176 KGFNQWQWIIGS

-206 VISAIIM
+206 VVSATIM
-213 ITAVILLSYFIGK
+213 IIAVILLSYFIGK
-226 SILTP
+226 SILIP

-261 SELSHSFNLFI
+261 SELSHSFNLFV
-272 LKMRESLIHVSQ
+272 LKMRESLVHVSQ
-284 SAYDVSEHA
+284 SANDVSEHA
-293 HTVDES
+293 HTVDDS
-299 SKTSHSFIELQNDS
+299 SRTSHSFIELQNDS

-328 HDVSRNAEAAEQAAN
+328 HDVSRNAEAAEQAAKD
-343 EAAHNASTG
+343 AAQNASTG
-352 KSVVAKT
+352 KNVVAQT
-359 ITAIKTLSTNIETVS
+359 ITAIETLSSNIETVS

-379 LANESNNI
+379 LANESHNI

-461 KSSQTLSLSTV
+461 KSSQALSVSTV
-472 EQASSANTSL
+472 DQASSANTSL
-482 DEIERLVS
+482 NEIERLVS
-490 VITEMNSQI
+490 IITEMNSQI

-513 NLRINDLSHST
+513 NLRINEL
-524 SQSLDNTKQLTGASN
+524 SQSTEQSLNNTKQLTDASDN
-539 KLKQSSISL
+539 LKQSSQEL
-548 STVVKRFKLD
+548 SSVVNRFKLD

>member
-1 MHLQCALIEDECM
+1 M
-14 PNLRRFSIFQRFYLL
+14 PSLRSFSISQRFSLL
-29 VGVVVIG
+29 IAIVVFG
-36 LIVLSIS
+36 LIALSVA

-48 YSSLKNEQHIKTQN
+48 YSSLKNEQYLKTQN

-72 HFYTLEKNNEL
+72 HFYDLEQNNTL

-90 QALHTISALRY
+90 QALNAIRALRY

-110 DYQPNM
+110 NYQPKM
-116 VMHPIKPALD
+116 VMHPIKPALE
-126 GKNLTN
+126 GKDLTN
-132 NKDPDGKT
+132 NKDPDGKA
-140 LFVDMVNIVKRDGEG
+140 LFVDMVNIVKRSGEG

-162 KPGKEQPVDKIAFV
+162 KPGKEKPVEKIAFV
-176 KGFDQWQWIIGS
+176 KGFNQWQWIIGS

-206 VISAIIM
+206 VISATIM
-213 ITAVILLSYFIGK
+213 IIAVILLSYFIGK
-226 SILTP
+226 SILIP

-252 LNESGNDEI
+252 LSESGNDEI
-261 SELSHSFNLFI
+261 SELSHSFNLFV
-272 LKMRESLIHVSQ
+272 LKMRESLVHVSQ
-284 SAYDVSEHA
+284 SANDVSEHA
-293 HTVDES
+293 HTVDDS
-299 SKTSHSFIELQNDS
+299 SRTSHSFIELQNDS

-328 HDVSRNAEAAEQAAN
+328 HDVSRNAEAAEQAAKD
-343 EAAHNASTG
+343 AAQNASTG
-352 KSVVAKT
+352 KNVVAQT
-359 ITAIKTLSTNIETVS
+359 ITAIETLSSNIETVS

-379 LANESNNI
+379 LANESHNI

-461 KSSQTLSLSTV
+461 KSSQALSVSTV
-472 EQASSANTSL
+472 DQASSANTSL
-482 DEIERLVS
+482 NEIERLVS
-490 VITEMNSQI
+490 IITEMNSQI

-513 NLRINDLSHST
+513 NLRINEL
-524 SQSLDNTKQLTGASN
+524 SQSTEQSLNNTKQLTDASDN
-539 KLKQSSISL
+539 LKQSSQEL
-548 STVVKRFKLD
+548 SSVVNRFKLD